1 MLNTEIKPADWL
13 IEMETRNSNNS
24 SFSSTNQSVALFSI
38 TVFMAVF
45 SYLWFVQLTG
55 YYIY

>member
-1 MLNTEIKPADWL
+1 MLNKPADWL
-13 IEMETRNSNNS
+13 IEMETGNSNNS